1 MFVVWYLTL
10 LNSGSFAT
18 ELKAFNMG
26 TETNKDERNTPE
38 YLAQLLKDKKQIQA
52 FPSVF
57 IHLEKLLDEEIN
69 RVRLALF
76 HHKGNQREELMLPDG
91 IGPVQTFSEKLYVP
105 TKEHPEFN
113 FVGRILGPRGMTAK
127 ELEQYTGCKIM
138 VRGKGSMRD
147 KKKEDQNKGK
157 PNWEHLNDELHVL
170 LTVEDTANRAE
181 AKLKK
186 AVEEVNKLLVPA
198 PEGEDDLKKMQLMEL
213 AILNGTYRDQA
224 KAMIPTLTL
233 DGRMI
238 LTSPMGNPFA
248 ALNGADPS
256 KMNGQVDGGMILS
269 SQFGNPFAALNGG
282 FTDPAKMNG
291 HEAHRMIATTSPLTG
306 VQQTLRSPGPAGA
319 PLILA
324 PRMQNIPTSSAGLI
338 SGPPP
343 PLVSPTDASG
353 AASLIYNPYSDFP
366 YGYSPAASII
376 EYPSHLDQTAA
387 GAVPKIRR
395 AVEGLRTHPYAR
407 VTLS

>member
-1 MFVVWYLTL
+1 
-10 LNSGSFAT
+10 
-18 ELKAFNMG
+18 
-26 TETNKDERNTPE
+26 
-38 YLAQLLKDKKQIQA
+38 
-52 FPSVF
+52 
-57 IHLEKLLDEEIN
+57 
-69 RVRLALF
+69 
-76 HHKGNQREELMLPDG
+76 MLPDG

-198 PEGEDDLKKMQLMEL
+198 PDGEDDLKKRQLMEL
-213 AILNGTYRDQA
+213 AIINGTYRDTSKPSTSSASQ
-224 KAMIPTLTL
+224 TSTTL

-248 ALNGADPS
+248 ALNGADPT

-291 HEAHRMIATTSPLTG
+291 HGHDPHSYFQRLSEAHRMIATTSPLTG